1 MQFAQAANYP
11 VDLYYIMDLS
21 QTMEDDR
28 TNLAKLGNSIA
39 ETMRKA
45 TSNFRIGFGS
55 FIDKTLAPFSSEY
68 LKYISR

>member
-28 TNLAKLGNSIA
+28 TNLAKLGNSIIHILIVSKI
-39 ETMRKA
+39 ENHQGVK
-45 TSNFRIGFGS
+45 
-55 FIDKTLAPFSSEY
+55 K
-68 LKYISR
+68 